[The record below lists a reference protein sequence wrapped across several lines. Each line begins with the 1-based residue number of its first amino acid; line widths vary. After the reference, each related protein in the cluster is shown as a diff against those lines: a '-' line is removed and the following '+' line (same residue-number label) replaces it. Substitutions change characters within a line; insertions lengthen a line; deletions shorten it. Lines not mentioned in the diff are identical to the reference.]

1 MNIGIDVDAVL
12 LDWEKGLLA
21 MAEIFDI
28 EECRGSG
35 KVNDTYFIQDQ
46 YDWTTDEKEK
56 FKNKYFLR
64 LSEESNIM
72 PGAIEVIHRLQK
84 MGHKVINNINKRD
97 RN

>member
-28 EECRGSG
+28 EECRENG
-35 KVNDTYFIQDQ
+35 KVNNTYFIQDQ

-56 FKNKYFLR
+56 FKNK
-64 LSEESNIM
+64 
-72 PGAIEVIHRLQK
+72 
-84 MGHKVINNINKRD
+84 
-97 RN
+97 